1 MSFHGTKGE
10 ARGIIGEIELSN
22 THGSGGTS
30 PILHGASSPGGAANH
45 AKPSGETQI
54 VGRLRAGIK
63 TPRTRTDSLTR
74 KYAAS
79 GSSK

>member
-1 MSFHGTKGE
+1 MSFLGSKSE
-10 ARGIIGEIELSN
+10 ARAIIGEIELSP
-22 THGSGGTS
+22 TTGASGTS
-30 PILHGASSPGGAANH
+30 PILSGSSSPGGAANKSKL
-45 AKPSGETQI
+45 AGETQI

-79 GSSK
+79 GSK